1 MIGVPFHSRLDWVC
15 IYTFYIRFLA
25 SQVKWRVLP
34 AGPDSHHDS
43 KWKVTSCSDGGQ
55 TSRCICCGVCCSQVS
70 GYLVDIRKGQVI
82 SRHLRTWCGFR
93 MALLTWFKYLCIEG
107 LAANW
112 VTPVRQWCNHNNP
125 KTVWLD
131 VPTADL
137 RKKEGTELVAYNAQ
151 DSGIKKK
158 PQKKK
163 VLCTSSAYN

>member
-1 MIGVPFHSRLDWVC
+1 MILVWTECVYTHF
-15 IYTFYIRFLA
+15 IYVFLPHKWSEEFSLLALIATMTVNGRWHPVLFAVRQRF
-25 SQVKWRVLP
+25 S
-34 AGPDSHHDS
+34 
-43 KWKVTSCSDGGQ
+43 TDGGQ
-55 TSRCICCGVCCSQVS
+55 TSRCICCGICCSQVS

-93 MALLTWFKYLCIEG
+93 MALLTWLKYLCREG

-137 RKKEGTELVAYNAQ
+137 RKKRRDWACCL
-151 DSGIKKK
+151 
-158 PQKKK
+158 
-163 VLCTSSAYN
+163 